1 MGVDRRMWKMSP
13 ERLQEHL
20 QLKNRARQ
28 IPDKKKQN
36 NKRACREVSRRASRI
51 FRGLAEIS
59 GIESPGKDY
68 RWTYCG
74 RVPDWGTKLD
84 VRLWIWSPGLV

>member
-28 IPDKKKQN
+28 IPDKKKQQ
-36 NKRACREVSRRASRI
+36 NKRACRDNSRRASRNSGV
-51 FRGLAEIS
+51 FPRGRCCLHAA
-59 GIESPGKDY
+59 
-68 RWTYCG
+68 RWG
-74 RVPDWGTKLD
+74 SFSQPSELGQIPK
-84 VRLWIWSPGLV
+84 

>member
-28 IPDKKKQN
+28 IPDKKKQQ
-36 NKRACREVSRRASRI
+36 NKRACRDNSRRASRI
-51 FRGLAEIS
+51 SGVAVSGSLVSFSPKPFGMSTWLVLQTRLQTRQTCQNFR
-59 GIESPGKDY
+59 
-68 RWTYCG
+68 
-74 RVPDWGTKLD
+74 V
-84 VRLWIWSPGLV
+84 

>member
-28 IPDKKKQN
+28 IPDKKKQQ
-36 NKRACREVSRRASRI
+36 NKRACRDNSRRASRI
-51 FRGLAEIS
+51 S
-59 GIESPGKDY
+59 GVFPH
-68 RWTYCG
+68 G
-74 RVPDWGTKLD
+74 RCCLHTVGWGGFPQPSELGQIPK
-84 VRLWIWSPGLV
+84 

>member
-28 IPDKKKQN
+28 IPDKKKQQ
-36 NKRACREVSRRASRI
+36 NKRACRDYSRRASRI
-51 FRGLAEIS
+51 SGVFPRGRLLP
-59 GIESPGKDY
+59 SPCWVGQLSA
-68 RWTYCG
+68 T
-74 RVPDWGTKLD
+74 
-84 VRLWIWSPGLV
+84 VRIRPNP